1 MSDLEWKIFLAK
13 KELGE
18 INESITKQ
26 TEALLEI
33 QDRFFHAKL
42 QNEKVEIKTSQTYES
57 VLNQDMVNLKN
68 FKGLENNNR
77 TTTQDFDSL
86 RLSEEL
92 SKMRKTAKKLLVENW
107 NMPFIEDI
115 KRIDLDISIYTE
127 SKKCESNPELN
138 PYIRIPKFSRNR
150 WDYNVS
156 RKRI

>member
-1 MSDLEWKIFLAK
+1 MSDLKSKIYLAK

-33 QDRFFHAKL
+33 QKRIFHAKL
-42 QNEKVEIKTSQTYES
+42 ENEKVKIKTSQTYKS
-57 VLNQDMVNLKN
+57 VLNKDMENLNHSKR
-68 FKGLENNNR
+68 FEKNR

-92 SKMRKTAKKLLVENW
+92 SKMRKTAKKLLIENW

-115 KRIDLDISIYTE
+115 KRIDLDMSINSE

>member
-1 MSDLEWKIFLAK
+1 MSDLKSKIYLAK

-33 QDRFFHAKL
+33 QDRIFHAKL

-68 FKGLENNNR
+68 FKGLEKNNR

-115 KRIDLDISIYTE
+115 KRIDLDMSIYTE